1 MPAAAAV
8 PAAVPKMK
16 TVMVRWFYFSL
27 QVDVYILNHKNSVP
41 MNFLPTVPPPVANVA
56 PVVNAKAAAA
66 TVPNAMPSF
75 VTNAANSSL

>member
-1 MPAAAAV
+1 
-8 PAAVPKMK
+8 
-16 TVMVRWFYFSL
+16 
-27 QVDVYILNHKNSVP
+27 